1 MGYLVLDT
9 NVLIDNLNV
18 LRDFSEDLDR
28 CAAALPISMR
38 IIVPNAVLSELDGYV
53 LLPGSAHFGVQSN
66 LCATD
71 SKREMACHGLRG
83 QRRRCCCKRSKRGRH
98 GRFKPMQRL

>member
-18 LRDFSEDLDR
+18 LRAFSEDLDK
-28 CAAALPISMR
+28 ATLPPGLAMK

-53 LLPGSAHFGVQSN
+53 HLS
-66 LCATD
+66 
-71 SKREMACHGLRG
+71 
-83 QRRRCCCKRSKRGRH
+83 
-98 GRFKPMQRL
+98 